1 MIALTL
7 YTRSG
12 CHLCDQMKAVVER
25 VASRLPLALEEVN
38 IEGDPSLEA
47 RYGHDIPVLV
57 ADGAEIARHRI
68 DDDRLWELLM
78 NVTRSGARGPK
89 PTRA

>member
-7 YTRSG
+7 YTQTG

-25 VASRLPLALEEVN
+25 VASRVPLALKEVD
-38 IEGDPSLEA
+38 IDGDPSLEA

-57 ADGAEIARHRI
+57 ADGTEIARHRI
-68 DDDRLWELLM
+68 DDDRLWELLR
-78 NVTRSGARGPK
+78 NVGRGGARGPK